1 MSTRKGGW
9 TYVINRFDGSVNFD
23 RKWTD
28 YKQSFGNLSG
38 EHWLGLDHL
47 YELTSTKPT
56 ELFFELVDQD
66 LKKVYA
72 LYDDF
77 QMGNELESYRIK
89 TVGQYRGDAGNSFK
103 SQTEK
108 FSTTDHG
115 ENIRC
120 ADYHKA
126 GWWYSSCY
134 SSCLTCR
141 YRPMNEVKTSKY
153 FDLGVHWVTFHGVE
167 QSLKE
172 ARMMIR
178 PRHG

>member
-47 YELTSTKPT
+47 YELTSKFHFFCQKILHSFCFYRLGTKPT
-56 ELFFELVDQD
+56 ELFFELVDWD

-120 ADYHKA
+120 ADYH
-126 GWWYSSCY
+126 
-134 SSCLTCR
+134 
-141 YRPMNEVKTSKY
+141 SK
-153 FDLGVHWVTFHGVE
+153 F
-167 QSLKE
+167 
-172 ARMMIR
+172 
-178 PRHG
+178 